1 MANLYYYFN
10 KQTSFYYSA
19 DGSQI
24 LGGDVI
30 QITMPTNN
38 SNQTVFSLL
47 DGNETNYYT
56 LNSMFIALSFD
67 PKLGMYQLILQ
78 GNKNDYTNNKTNQIL
93 LMIPILNKASDT
105 INGVQSPIT
114 QINNIYIRS
123 ILKNMEFEGTYNFSY
138 GENQDSVDMNK
149 MLTGNTEAVYY
160 SNVIDSNTKCNI
172 IIFNKSNLYVVLPDI
187 PLLKTLTRRPL
198 ISKLNDS
205 MKKITVENNGMNI
218 VSTTETDIYID
229 CSPTNN
235 IGEKVDIYTSKD
247 LDQLKL
253 FKINDI
259 KVWAFRFVTIF
270 IILLI
275 IFIIIKLFQVSI
287 NGKTSVKVST
297 PAPIATPTQGPSQ
310 GPTAAKL

>member
-10 KQTSFYYSA
+10 KQSSFYYSA

-38 SNQTVFSLL
+38 SNKTVFSLI
-47 DGNETNYYT
+47 DGKETHYYT
-56 LNSMFIALSFD
+56 LNSIYLSLSFN
-67 PKLGMYQLILQ
+67 PELGMYQLMLQ
-78 GNKNDYTNNKTNQIL
+78 GNKNDYTNNKTSQIL
-93 LMIPILNKASDT
+93 LIIPIMNRASDT
-105 INGVQSPIT
+105 IGKSESPIT
-114 QINNIYIRS
+114 QINNIYISS

-138 GENQDSVDMNK
+138 GETEDSVDMNK
-149 MLTGNTEAVYY
+149 MLSGNSEAAYY
-160 SNVIDSNTKCNI
+160 PNVIDGNVKSNI
-172 IIFNKSNLYVVLPDI
+172 MIFNKSNFYVVMSET
-187 PLLKTLTRRPL
+187 PLMKTLTRRPL
-198 ISKLNDS
+198 LSKLNVPI
-205 MKKITVENNGMNI
+205 KKITVENNGMEI

-253 FKINDI
+253 FKINDL

-287 NGKTSVKVST
+287 NGQTKTINVSA
-297 PAPIATPTQGPSQ
+297 PAPIEP
-310 GPTAAKL
+310 AKP

>member
-24 LGGDVI
+24 LGGDVV
-30 QITMPTNN
+30 QITMPNNN
-38 SNQTVFSLL
+38 SNQTVFSLV
-47 DGNETNYYT
+47 DGKETHYYT
-56 LNSMFIALSFD
+56 LNSMYLSLSFD
-67 PKLGMYQLILQ
+67 PKMGLYQLILQ
-78 GNKNDYTNNKTNQIL
+78 GNKNDYTNNKTSQIL
-93 LMIPILNKASDT
+93 LIIPILNNASDT
-105 INGVQSPIT
+105 IGKNASPIT
-114 QINNIYIRS
+114 QINNVYIEN
-123 ILKNMEFEGTYNFSY
+123 ILKNMEFEATYNFSY
-138 GENQDSVDMNK
+138 GEIEDSVDMNK
-149 MLTGNTEAVYY
+149 MLTGNTEAGYY
-160 SNVIDSNTKCNI
+160 SNIVDGNVTSNI
-172 IIFNKSNLYVVLPDI
+172 IVFNRSNLYVTINETALM
-187 PLLKTLTRRPL
+187 KTLKRRPL
-198 ISKLNDS
+198 LSKLTTPI
-205 MKKITVENNGMNI
+205 KKITVESNGMQI

-229 CSPTNN
+229 CSPTNS

-287 NGKTSVKVST
+287 NGKTSVKVS
-297 PAPIATPTQGPSQ
+297 APIAA
-310 GPTAAKL
+310 PTAPAKP